1 MIFFIFK
8 WSSQTPFGEP
18 QSVIYKKWKPL
29 FGRSSMITVFF
40 FKNSGFNFR
49 ILIIF
54 FILRLVSNTAYQIV
68 QKSDEDV

>member
-1 MIFFIFK
+1 MIFLIFK

-18 QSVIYKKWKPL
+18 QSVILQKNGNPCLGGAVWSLY
-29 FGRSSMITVFF
+29 F

-49 ILIIF
+49 ILIIL